1 MSANTE
7 ELSFE
12 QAAQK
17 LEQIVAEL
25 EAGELPLA
33 EALAKFEE
41 GMKLKEICAQKLTQ
55 AEARIEEYAELEDE
69 ATESEEDSLF
79 E

>member
-12 QAAQK
+12 QAAQQ